1 MVHFSRN
8 CTILRAQAS
17 MLLSHRAAA
26 THHTQ
31 TTLAALLVVLVVA
44 VTAIDAISA
53 DNDGNLTLIMNCL
66 SIYVLISPT
75 TDMSTACVTNCGRY
89 GYIAAACPWQHEV
102 QDTEVCS
109 KDHTDEL
116 EAEKSPADGDKL

>member
-1 MVHFSRN
+1 
-8 CTILRAQAS
+8 

-66 SIYVLISPT
+66 SIYVLISLT
-75 TDMSTACVTNCGRY
+75 TDMSTACVTTV
-89 GYIAAACPWQHEV
+89 AAIV
-102 QDTEVCS
+102 I
-109 KDHTDEL
+109 L
-116 EAEKSPADGDKL
+116 R